1 MARVSFSLQK
11 CVLRL
16 CRFIVLT
23 EVIFSVVAVDA
34 TSIESTGSRNAIDG
48 QRKRRNAAERDV
60 NTVAFVSSEIFIEE
74 IVNTFGLNGKI
85 NQEQLQVLLQRV
97 GAECYTSSELLSIH
111 SSSEEQ
117 LLNDTVDVIKALCP
131 TIMYQASTDWCV
143 ALDDTGP
150 AKDRG
155 PPTTAQV
162 WGYGVLFVTI
172 INASTLMGACIIPCM
187 NKKMYKMVLNYLIG
201 LAVGTLSGNALL
213 GLIPETHG
221 MLVSTHGLNFVW
233 RNTTILSGIYLFF
246 FVERVLKMISLRKE
260 SKYKQKHLQADD
272 TMHVTA
278 MHDLEPRHDM
288 YKITSGDSALG
299 INNVIINS
307 DNDLAATATNQV
319 FLQLNGDKPGYQ
331 RMIKTQNAD
340 QQNTQNGTSKP
351 QREDVH
357 SHLPMTT
364 MSGKVRIAS
373 VAYMIIFGDGL
384 HNFVDGLAIGVSF
397 STSVFQGIST
407 SIAVI
412 CEEFPHELGDFAI
425 LIKSGMTVKQALTFN
440 FLSALTC
447 YAGLVV
453 GILVGQLTSAEPYI
467 FALAA
472 GMFLYI
478 SLVDMLPELNATPD
492 QKEFNLRSSLKT
504 FAIQNAGLLSGYGI
518 MILLTV
524 YGEHIQ
530 IL

>member
-1 MARVSFSLQK
+1 MIQGLLHKK

-23 EVIFSVVAVDA
+23 EVIFSVVAVDDA
-34 TSIESTGSRNAIDG
+34 TASTGSRNAIDG
-48 QRKRRNAAERDV
+48 QRKRRNAAERDE
-60 NTVAFVSSEIFIEE
+60 NTVALLSSEFFVEE
-74 IVNTFGLNGKI
+74 IVNTFGSNGNM

-97 GAECYTSSELLSIH
+97 GAECYTSSGLLSIH

-117 LLNDTVDVIKALCP
+117 LLNDTIDVIKAICP
-131 TIMYQASTDWCV
+131 AIMYQASTD
-143 ALDDTGP
+143 DTGP
-150 AKDRG
+150 AQDTG

-172 INASTLMGACIIPCM
+172 INASALMGACIIPCL

-201 LAVGTLSGNALL
+201 LAIGTLSGNALL
-213 GLIPETHG
+213 CLIPETHG
-221 MLVSTHGLNFVW
+221 MHVGTHGLNVVW
-233 RNTTILSGIYLFF
+233 KNTTILGGIYLFF
-246 FVERVLKMISLRKE
+246 FVERVLKMMSQRKE
-260 SKYKQKHLQADD
+260 SNHKQKHLQADD

-299 INNVIINS
+299 INNGIINS
-307 DNDLAATATNQV
+307 DKGLAATATNQV
-319 FLQLNGDKPGYQ
+319 
-331 RMIKTQNAD
+331 
-340 QQNTQNGTSKP
+340 QNGTSKP
-351 QREDVH
+351 QNEDVH
-357 SHLPMTT
+357 FHLPMTT
-364 MSGKVRIAS
+364 KSGKIRIAS

-407 SIAVI
+407 SIAVV
-412 CEEFPHELGDFAI
+412 CEEIPHELGDFAI

-453 GILVGQLTSAEPYI
+453 GIVVGQLTSAEPYI
-467 FALAA
+467 LALAG

-478 SLVDMLPELNATPD
+478 SLVDMLPELNATTD
-492 QKEFNLRSSLKT
+492 QKEFNLRNSLKT
-504 FAIQNAGLLSGYGI
+504 FAIQNAGLLTGYGI
-518 MILLTV
+518 MILLNV
-524 YGEHIQ
+524 YEEQIQ
-530 IL
+530 IS

>member
-23 EVIFSVVAVDA
+23 EVIFSIVAVDDA
-34 TSIESTGSRNAIDG
+34 TSTGSRNAIDG
-48 QRKRRNAAERDV
+48 QRKRRNAAERDE
-60 NTVAFVSSEIFIEE
+60 NTVALLSSEFFIEE

-117 LLNDTVDVIKALCP
+117 LLNDTVDVIKAICP
-131 TIMYQASTDWCV
+131 AIMYQASTDECV

-162 WGYGVLFVTI
+162 WGFGVLFVTI
-172 INASTLMGACIIPCM
+172 INASALMGACIIPCM

-213 GLIPETHG
+213 SLIPETHG

-233 RNTTILSGIYLFF
+233 RNTTILGGIYLFF

-260 SKYKQKHLQADD
+260 SKHKQKHLQADD

-299 INNVIINS
+299 INNGIINS
-307 DNDLAATATNQV
+307 DNGLEATATN
-319 FLQLNGDKPGYQ
+319 
-331 RMIKTQNAD
+331 
-340 QQNTQNGTSKP
+340 QNGTSKP
-351 QREDVH
+351 QHEDVH

-364 MSGKVRIAS
+364 KSGKIRIAS

-478 SLVDMLPELNATPD
+478 SLVDMLPELNATTD

>member
-11 CVLRL
+11 CVLLL

-23 EVIFSVVAVDA
+23 EVIFSVVAVGA
-34 TSIESTGSRNAIDG
+34 TASTGSRNAIDG
-48 QRKRRNAAERDV
+48 QRKRRNAAEHDE
-60 NTVAFVSSEIFIEE
+60 NTVGLPSSEFFVEE
-74 IVNTFGLNGKI
+74 IVNTFGSNGNM
-85 NQEQLQVLLQRV
+85 NQEHFQVLLQRV

-131 TIMYQASTDWCV
+131 TIMYQASTDECV

-172 INASTLMGACIIPCM
+172 INASALMGACIIPCM

-213 GLIPETHG
+213 CLIPETHG
-221 MLVSTHGLNFVW
+221 MHVGTHGLNVVW
-233 RNTTILSGIYLFF
+233 KNTTILGGIYLFF
-246 FVERVLKMISLRKE
+246 VVERVLKMMSQRKE
-260 SKYKQKHLQADD
+260 SNHKKFLQADD

-299 INNVIINS
+299 INNGIINS
-307 DNDLAATATNQV
+307 DNGLAATVTNQV
-319 FLQLNGDKPGYQ
+319 
-331 RMIKTQNAD
+331 
-340 QQNTQNGTSKP
+340 QNGTSKP
-351 QREDVH
+351 QHEDVH

-364 MSGKVRIAS
+364 MSGKIRIAS

-412 CEEFPHELGDFAI
+412 CEEIPHELGDFAI

-447 YAGLVV
+447 YGGLVV

-467 FALAA
+467 LALAG

-478 SLVDMLPELNATPD
+478 SLVDMLPELNATTD
-492 QKEFNLRSSLKT
+492 QKEFNLRNSLKT
-504 FAIQNAGLLSGYGI
+504 FAIQNAGLLTGYGI

-524 YGEHIQ
+524 YEEHIQ
-530 IL
+530 IS

>member
-307 DNDLAATATNQV
+307 DNDLAATATNQ
-319 FLQLNGDKPGYQ
+319 
-331 RMIKTQNAD
+331 
-340 QQNTQNGTSKP
+340 NGTSKP